1 MVKFLCIKQLFNT
14 LPSISSWLKF
24 SSGHESSTQVKTT
37 WRMCIE
43 MENNG
48 RVIWTFCINVLPP
61 AKKKMELALLFLWQW
76 KIALR
81 IWKLLLFPWVFIL
94 SMPVWKAFWK
104 VYSTLNTWQVTET
117 KTQSKYVCL
126 QNLCFSPY
134 STLPLITIKCWHLF
148 CPARL

>member
-1 MVKFLCIKQLFNT
+1 MYIFLTKIFIWSWNLQLKSKPLEGCAQKWKT
-14 LPSISSWLKF
+14 MAEW
-24 SSGHESSTQVKTT
+24 SGH
-37 WRMCIE
+37 
-43 MENNG
+43 
-48 RVIWTFCINVLPP
+48 FVLMFYPLQ
-61 AKKKMELALLFLWQW
+61 KKMELALLFLWQW

>member
-1 MVKFLCIKQLFNT
+1 MYIFLTKIF
-14 LPSISSWLKF
+14 IWSWNL
-24 SSGHESSTQVKTT
+24 QVKTT
-37 WRMCIE
+37 WRMYIE
-43 MENNG
+43 IENNS

-61 AKKKMELALLFLWQW
+61 AKKMEMALLFLWPW

-81 IWKLLLFPWVFIL
+81 IWKLLLFPWIFIL
-94 SMPVWKAFWK
+94 STSVWKAFWKVYSKKNKERK

-134 STLPLITIKCWHLF
+134 STLPL
-148 CPARL
+148 